1 MVSVAKFQSK
11 GTSTFMLG
19 FLAILYPPLPPVSLG
34 EIFLYPP
41 PCPNKTM
48 WDFNLFQIIIIQQIR
63 IQQKNVTVRFNIE

>member
-11 GTSTFMLG
+11 GTSTFTWG
-19 FLAILYPPLPPVSLG
+19 FLTILYPPLPLVSLG
-34 EIFLYPP
+34 EIFSIP

-63 IQQKNVTVRFNIE
+63 IRQKNVTVHFNIE